1 MQTGTPPSAI
11 DYPPSRIRAERTIAA
26 ARVAFAL
33 ASLGAVWISPI
44 QLIPFGQLRY
54 GLHALY
60 VAYSVLL
67 ASVTWT
73 RWHGGTRL
81 PLVAHLIDLVTFSLF
96 QYLTLRL
103 SSPSFII
110 FP

>member
-1 MQTGTPPSAI
+1 MRTGTPPGVI

-26 ARVAFAL
+26 ARVVFAL
-33 ASLGAVWISPI
+33 ASLCAVVIAPI

-60 VAYSVLL
+60 VVYSVLL
-67 ASVTWT
+67 ALVTWT

-81 PLVAHLIDLVTFSLF
+81 PLVSHLIDLVTFLLF
-96 QYLTLRL
+96 QFLTLRL
-103 SSPSFII
+103 SSPS
-110 FP
+110 